1 MQKKNV
7 LVPWHLKIF
16 FQPAE
21 TASTARAK
29 NAATMLAAEHYKTS
43 LLPALPVALNIIL
56 NMMVLTVSELTCVV
70 VTAKAVCSAI

>member
-21 TASTARAK
+21 TARAK

-56 NMMVLTVSELTCVV
+56 NMLMVLTVSDLTCVV